1 MNEVPD
7 KQLDP
12 PDDDDESLS
21 DDDYYAK
28 YVEVWISMEKFELAK
43 LDAQVQPAVVSVPNL
58 TEMVAQA
65 KAVLKQYENFPV
77 VEETEKQAKAA
88 RAELNKAKKTVADI
102 RKDAEKQ
109 LVGNWPEV
117 KEQLKSVEDSADATA
132 KTIGGQLK
140 ELDEEKKQSKLKMVQ
155 AEINK
160 ICETYNIDPE
170 QIEFGQRWL
179 NKTYPW
185 GDMQNELQQQAEKIQ
200 TAMALQAMQADAIKT
215 MAETYGLEPDGYVAM
230 INNGTPLPQVK
241 QTVENTI
248 KARELQ
254 AQAKKE
260 RAERERVAQEAAIK
274 NATRVGDKM
283 VDADSGE
290 VVEPV
295 KEHVAD
301 YRYEI
306 KHLTDAQKQFLDKQ
320 FTKWHIEFKSTEL

>member
-1 MNEVPD
+1 
-7 KQLDP
+7 
-12 PDDDDESLS
+12 
-21 DDDYYAK
+21 
-28 YVEVWISMEKFELAK
+28 MEKFELAK

-65 KAVLKQYENFPV
+65 KAVLKQYEDFPV

-88 RAELNKAKKTVADI
+88 RTELNKAKKTVADI

-109 LVGNWPEV
+109 LVGNWPDV

-132 KTIGGQLK
+132 KMIGGQLK

-170 QIEFGQRWL
+170 QIEFDQRWL

-185 GDMQNELQQQAEKIQ
+185 GDMQNELQQQAEKIK

-230 INNGTPLPQVK
+230 INNGTPLAQVK
-241 QTVENTI
+241 QTVDNTI

-274 NATRVGDKM
+274 NATRVGDKL

>member
-1 MNEVPD
+1 
-7 KQLDP
+7 
-12 PDDDDESLS
+12 
-21 DDDYYAK
+21 
-28 YVEVWISMEKFELAK
+28 MEKFELAK

-65 KAVLKQYENFPV
+65 KAVLKQYEDFPV

-117 KEQLKSVEDSADATA
+117 KDQLKSVEDSADATA
-132 KTIGGQLK
+132 KMIGGQLK

-170 QIEFGQRWL
+170 QIEFDQRWL

-230 INNGTPLPQVK
+230 INNGTPLAQVK
-241 QTVENTI
+241 QTVDNTI

-283 VDADSGE
+283 VDTDSGE
-290 VVEPV
+290 IVEPV

>member
-1 MNEVPD
+1 
-7 KQLDP
+7 
-12 PDDDDESLS
+12 
-21 DDDYYAK
+21 
-28 YVEVWISMEKFELAK
+28 MEKFELAK

-65 KAVLKQYENFPV
+65 RAVLKQYEDFPV

-117 KEQLKSVEDSADATA
+117 KDQLKSVEDSADATA
-132 KTIGGQLK
+132 KMIGGQLK

-170 QIEFGQRWL
+170 QIEFDQRWL

-260 RAERERVAQEAAIK
+260 RAERERAAQEAAIK
-274 NATRVGDKM
+274 NATRVGDKL

>member
-1 MNEVPD
+1 
-7 KQLDP
+7 
-12 PDDDDESLS
+12 
-21 DDDYYAK
+21 
-28 YVEVWISMEKFELAK
+28 MEKFELAK

-65 KAVLKQYENFPV
+65 KAVLKQYEDFPV

-109 LVGNWPEV
+109 LVGNWPDV

-132 KTIGGQLK
+132 KMIGGQLK

-170 QIEFGQRWL
+170 QIEFDQRWL

-230 INNGTPLPQVK
+230 INNGTPLAQVK
-241 QTVENTI
+241 QTVDNTI

-274 NATRVGDKM
+274 NATRVGDKL

>member
-1 MNEVPD
+1 
-7 KQLDP
+7 
-12 PDDDDESLS
+12 
-21 DDDYYAK
+21 
-28 YVEVWISMEKFELAK
+28 MEKFELAK

-65 KAVLKQYENFPV
+65 KAVLKQYEDFPV

-88 RAELNKAKKTVADI
+88 RTELNKAKKTVADI

-109 LVGNWPEV
+109 LVGNWPDV

-132 KTIGGQLK
+132 KMIGGQLK

-170 QIEFGQRWL
+170 QIEFDQRWL

-200 TAMALQAMQADAIKT
+200 TAMELQAMQADAIKT

-230 INNGTPLPQVK
+230 INNGTPLAQVK
-241 QTVENTI
+241 QTVDNTI

-260 RAERERVAQEAAIK
+260 RAERERVAQEEAIK

-283 VDADSGE
+283 VDTDSGE
-290 VVEPV
+290 IVEPV

>member
-1 MNEVPD
+1 
-7 KQLDP
+7 
-12 PDDDDESLS
+12 
-21 DDDYYAK
+21 
-28 YVEVWISMEKFELAK
+28 MEKFELAK

-109 LVGNWPEV
+109 LVGNWPDV

-132 KTIGGQLK
+132 KMIGGQLK

-170 QIEFGQRWL
+170 QIEFDQRWL

-230 INNGTPLPQVK
+230 INNGTPLSQVK

-260 RAERERVAQEAAIK
+260 RAEREHVAQEAAIK
-274 NATRVGDKM
+274 NATRVGDKL

-290 VVEPV
+290 IVEPV

>member
-1 MNEVPD
+1 
-7 KQLDP
+7 
-12 PDDDDESLS
+12 
-21 DDDYYAK
+21 
-28 YVEVWISMEKFELAK
+28 MEKFELAK

-65 KAVLKQYENFPV
+65 KAVLKQYEDFPV

-117 KEQLKSVEDSADATA
+117 KDQLKSVEDSADATA
-132 KTIGGQLK
+132 KMIGGQLK

-170 QIEFGQRWL
+170 QIEFDQRWL

>member
-1 MNEVPD
+1 
-7 KQLDP
+7 
-12 PDDDDESLS
+12 
-21 DDDYYAK
+21 
-28 YVEVWISMEKFELAK
+28 MEKFELAK

-65 KAVLKQYENFPV
+65 KAVLKQYEDFPV

-117 KEQLKSVEDSADATA
+117 KDQLKSVEDSADATA
-132 KTIGGQLK
+132 KMIGGQLK

-170 QIEFGQRWL
+170 QIEFDQRWL

-260 RAERERVAQEAAIK
+260 RAERERVAQEAVIK

-306 KHLTDAQKQFLDKQ
+306 KHLTDAKKQFLDKQ

>member
-1 MNEVPD
+1 
-7 KQLDP
+7 
-12 PDDDDESLS
+12 
-21 DDDYYAK
+21 
-28 YVEVWISMEKFELAK
+28 MEKFELAN

-58 TEMVAQA
+58 TETVAQA
-65 KAVLKQYENFPV
+65 KAVLKQYEDFPV

-132 KTIGGQLK
+132 KMIGGQLK

-160 ICETYNIDPE
+160 VCETYNVDPE
-170 QIEFGQRWL
+170 QIEFDQRWL

-185 GDMQNELQQQAEKIQ
+185 GDMQKELQQQAEKIQ

-230 INNGTPLPQVK
+230 INNGTSLAQVK
-241 QTVENTI
+241 EIVENTI
-248 KARELQ
+248 KARELK

-260 RAERERVAQEAAIK
+260 RAERERVAQEEAIK

-290 VVEPV
+290 IVEPV

-301 YRYEI
+301 YRYEM

-320 FTKWHIEFKSTEL
+320 FAKWHIEFESTEL

>member
-1 MNEVPD
+1 
-7 KQLDP
+7 
-12 PDDDDESLS
+12 
-21 DDDYYAK
+21 
-28 YVEVWISMEKFELAK
+28 MEKFELAK

-65 KAVLKQYENFPV
+65 KAVLKQYEDFPV

-109 LVGNWPEV
+109 LVGNWPDV

-132 KTIGGQLK
+132 KMIGGQLK

-160 ICETYNIDPE
+160 ICETYNIDSE
-170 QIEFGQRWL
+170 QIEFDQRWL

-185 GDMQNELQQQAEKIQ
+185 GDMQNELQQQAEKIK
-200 TAMALQAMQADAIKT
+200 TAMALQAVQADAIKT

-230 INNGTPLPQVK
+230 INNGTPLAQVK
-241 QTVENTI
+241 QTVDNTI

-274 NATRVGDKM
+274 NATRVGDKL

>member
-1 MNEVPD
+1 
-7 KQLDP
+7 
-12 PDDDDESLS
+12 
-21 DDDYYAK
+21 
-28 YVEVWISMEKFELAK
+28 MEKFELAK

-65 KAVLKQYENFPV
+65 RAVLKQYEDFPV

-88 RAELNKAKKTVADI
+88 RTELNKAKKTVADI

-117 KEQLKSVEDSADATA
+117 KDQLKSVEDSADATA
-132 KTIGGQLK
+132 KMIGGQLK

-170 QIEFGQRWL
+170 QIEFDQRWL

-260 RAERERVAQEAAIK
+260 RAERERAAQEAAIK
-274 NATRVGDKM
+274 NATRVGDKL

>member
-1 MNEVPD
+1 
-7 KQLDP
+7 
-12 PDDDDESLS
+12 
-21 DDDYYAK
+21 
-28 YVEVWISMEKFELAK
+28 MEKFELAK

-65 KAVLKQYENFPV
+65 KAVLKQYEDFPV

-117 KEQLKSVEDSADATA
+117 KDQLKSVEDSADATA
-132 KTIGGQLK
+132 KMIGGQLK

-170 QIEFGQRWL
+170 QIEFDQRWL

-185 GDMQNELQQQAEKIQ
+185 GDMQNELQQQAEKIK

-230 INNGTPLPQVK
+230 INNGTPLAQVK
-241 QTVENTI
+241 QTVDNTI

-274 NATRVGDKM
+274 NATRVGDKL

>member
-1 MNEVPD
+1 
-7 KQLDP
+7 
-12 PDDDDESLS
+12 
-21 DDDYYAK
+21 
-28 YVEVWISMEKFELAK
+28 MEKFELAK